1 MKIEIYEKKLRG
13 VVLGTAFGDALGA
26 PVERMTHEEILEYYG
41 KPVETVKT
49 KWFKADL
56 SPVDRLNRMRGYG
69 IVTDD
74 TLMTLSLMNV
84 YCIERR
90 HLDAFDMAKE
100 FVREIGYRT
109 RYVPEFD
116 REALILER
124 LFYPEKHIFN
134 RHALAN
140 CDPRDGGQ
148 GNMVN
153 CGAAMYIAPV
163 GVVNACRP
171 KAAYDEAIDF
181 AVGHQLSYGLE
192 AAGVMA
198 ACVAAAFKEGATIH
212 SVIAE
217 GLALAK
223 DGTREAIEAMV
234 REAESLKERRNEKAF
249 VVHRLHDV
257 LLKYS
262 PVGEQFVRSS
272 ARAGL
277 PTANYTPSRLYS
289 VEELPIALAY
299 LLLWEDAP
307 LQAVIDAVNSGRDTD
322 SIGVMAAAIA
332 GALHGDN
339 IFDPEEIRTI
349 DEKCRLNLDMCC
361 DRFAQTAEEIMRKDA
376 DEAAEFV
383 RQLKEMK

>member
-1 MKIEIYEKKLRG
+1 MDGRTFESKLRG

-26 PVERMTHEEILEYYG
+26 PVERMTHEEILAYYG
-41 KPVETVKT
+41 APVTTVKT
-49 KWFKADL
+49 RWFKAEL
-56 SPVDRLNRMRGYG
+56 PAVQRLNRMRGYG

-84 YCIERR
+84 YCTERR

-100 FVREIGYRT
+100 FVKEIGYRT
-109 RYVPEFD
+109 RYIPEFD

-140 CDPRDGGQ
+140 CDPREGGQ

-198 ACVAAAFKEGATIH
+198 ACVARAFEPGATVQDVADTAA
-212 SVIAE
+212 S
-217 GLALAK
+217 LAK
-223 DGTREAIEAMV
+223 DGTNACIEAMV
-234 REAESLKERRNEKAF
+234 KEAERLRPRREEKAF
-249 VVHRLHDV
+249 VVHRFHEV
-257 LLKYS
+257 LLKFS
-262 PVGEQFVRSS
+262 PVGEQFVRSID
-272 ARAGL
+272 RAGL
-277 PTANYTPSRLYS
+277 PTANYTPSRLYAI
-289 VEELPIALAY
+289 EELPIALAY
-299 LLLWEDAP
+299 LLLYPDNMM
-307 LQAVIDAVNSGRDTD
+307 QGVIDGVNSGRDTD

-332 GALHGDN
+332 GALSGDTL
-339 IFDPEEIRTI
+339 FDREEIKTV
-349 DEKCRLNLDMCC
+349 DEKSRLSLDECC
-361 DRFAQTAEEIMRKDA
+361 ARFSACAREILRADAQEAESFSEKMRD
-376 DEAAEFV
+376 
-383 RQLKEMK
+383 L